1 MQKTEKQNTLFNLA
15 ERLSRADIVFFT
27 MPFLF
32 VLLVI
37 GTIAQAQ
44 MGLYDAHQKY
54 FSAFVFW
61 WGWVPFPAGY
71 TICLIITGN
80 LLLKFL
86 FFSEWSWRKAG
97 IILSHLGALVLLI
110 GGLLTALLAQEG
122 FMIIPEGQQ
131 TPYIYDYHN
140 RELMIFKDD
149 ALEYRIPFKD
159 LTKDAD
165 LPLGIKVL
173 ETCAN
178 CKIEKREDI
187 AQSFAEGLEPYAL
200 AQFMALIPTPKN
212 KDDEANLTGLSFKI
226 KGLGEAIDGLYI
238 AFEAMPKPIEF
249 DYNDSNYKIIFG
261 KEQRRLPFEVALND
275 FIKEDYPGMSMAR
288 AYSSDVSVIDG
299 DIEWDALIEMNAP
312 LRYKGYTFY
321 QSSFDQTQNSETT
334 ILSVVENKGRIFP
347 YLGTFILAFGLL
359 LHIMITF
366 KRRGAA

>member
-1 MQKTEKQNTLFNLA
+1 
-15 ERLSRADIVFFT
+15 
-27 MPFLF
+27 
-32 VLLVI
+32 
-37 GTIAQAQ
+37 
-44 MGLYDAHQKY
+44 
-54 FSAFVFW
+54 
-61 WGWVPFPAGY
+61 
-71 TICLIITGN
+71 
-80 LLLKFL
+80 
-86 FFSEWSWRKAG
+86 
-97 IILSHLGALVLLI
+97 
-110 GGLLTALLAQEG
+110 
-122 FMIIPEGQQ
+122 MIIPEGQQ

-187 AQSFAEGLEPYAL
+187 AQSFAEGLSIHAL
-200 AQFMALIPTPKN
+200 AQFMALTPTQKN

-226 KGLGEAIDGLYI
+226 NGLGKGTDGLYI

-249 DYNDSNYKIIFG
+249 NYNDSNYKIIFG
-261 KEQRRLPFEVALND
+261 KEQRKLPFEVALND
-275 FIKEDYPGMSMAR
+275 FVKDDYRGMSMAR

-334 ILSVVENKGRIFP
+334 ILSVVEN
-347 YLGTFILAFGLL
+347 
-359 LHIMITF
+359 
-366 KRRGAA
+366 

>member
-1 MQKTEKQNTLFNLA
+1 MQKTSPSQKA
-15 ERLSRADIVFFT
+15 IAVIERLSRPDIVFYV
-27 MPFLF
+27 MPFLIA
-32 VLLVI
+32 LLVI

-44 MGLYDAHQKY
+44 MGLYDAHRKY
-54 FSAFVFW
+54 FGAFIVW

-86 FFSEWSWRKAG
+86 FFSEWNWKKSG

-110 GGLLTALLAQEG
+110 GGLLTALFAQEG

-140 RELMIFKDD
+140 RELMIFEDD
-149 ALEYRIPFKD
+149 GLKYRIPFKD
-159 LTKDAD
+159 LEDST

-173 ETCAN
+173 ETCEN
-178 CKIEKREDI
+178 CKIEKREETE
-187 AQSFAEGLEPYAL
+187 QGFAEGLEPYAL
-200 AQFMALIPTPKN
+200 AQFMALSPAKKN
-212 KDDEANLTGLSFKI
+212 KDDEANLSGLSFEI
-226 KGLGEAIDGLYI
+226 DGLGDGIDGLYI

-249 DYNDSNYKIIFG
+249 EHNDKNYKLIFG
-261 KEQRRLPFEVALND
+261 KEQRKLPFEIALND
-275 FIKEDYPGMSMAR
+275 FVKDDYPGMTMAR
-288 AYSSDVSVIDG
+288 GFSSDVRVVDG
-299 DIEWDALIEMNAP
+299 ELEWNALIEMNAP

-321 QSSFDQTQNSETT
+321 QSSFDQAANNETT

-347 YLGTFILAFGLL
+347 YIGTFILALGLL

-366 KRRGAA
+366 KRRGEA